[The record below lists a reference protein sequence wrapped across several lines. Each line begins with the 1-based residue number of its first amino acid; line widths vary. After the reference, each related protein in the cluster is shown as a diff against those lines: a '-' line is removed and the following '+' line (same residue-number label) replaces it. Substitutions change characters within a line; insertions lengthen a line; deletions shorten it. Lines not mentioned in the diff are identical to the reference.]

1 MLENDPNNTKP
12 HQKHFKEFC
21 VFRDGVSE
29 QSLKEDDLFVGVK
42 IVKTEEPYKFEP
54 RIFFPRGY
62 RPDSSLSVEEKNAEL
77 KADFFRLLSIIS
89 DTLEQNVFSDDEKDD
104 KKIDFPIHAFFSV
117 LQYYLDYG
125 YFVETEHIYKKG
137 HSGKI
142 NWSKTIKNIKPQ
154 VIQDEDGRYNLVY
167 LDLIARQTNYKEDNL
182 ITLIHKFCTY
192 EAAKT
197 VGPLLGISEDDLEM
211 PEIQFDYELFAET
224 LKDKIASTF
233 NDKFLELFQS
243 MLAVV
248 NYMDNKENRAGD
260 GSEISFGFEK
270 FDHAW
275 EMMVDRIFGTVSID
289 EKRTNYNPSLKL
301 VAENNQTSEGDDYQE
316 EVGRNAE
323 YKRSTLRPD
332 TIMIRGQ
339 DTFVLDSKYYK
350 YGLTGFNSHLPGA
363 ESVCKQMAYAEYVET
378 HWNEILG
385 LDSSNATHFQN
396 DALPKPIYN
405 AFIMPCCAE
414 NVKEKFPNA
423 VFSESG
429 LFSMC
434 RVGYIYGDWK
444 NVKDENRPYH
454 KIHCI
459 LLDMKSVMRNYANNP
474 TAQSELAELI
484 PH

>member
-1 MLENDPNNTKP
+1 MLEN
-12 HQKHFKEFC
+12 KHFADFC
-21 VFRDGVSE
+21 VFYDGSDE
-29 QSLKEDDLFVGVK
+29 SSSKEDNLFVGVK
-42 IVKTEEPYKFEP
+42 IVKTEGLYKFEP

-62 RPDSSLSVEEKNAEL
+62 RPDSSLSDEVKDTEL
-77 KADFFRLLSIIS
+77 KADFFRLLSIIN
-89 DTLEQNVFSDDEKDD
+89 DMLEQNVFPNDEKDD

-117 LQYYLDYG
+117 LQYYLDFG

-137 HSGKI
+137 YSGKI

-167 LDLIARQTNYKEDNL
+167 LDLITRRTNYKEDNL

-211 PEIQFDYELFAET
+211 PEIEFDYELFTET
-224 LKDKIASTF
+224 MKDKIASTF

-248 NYMDNKENRAGD
+248 NYMENKENRAGD

-270 FDHAW
+270 FDHVW
-275 EMMVDRIFGTVSID
+275 EMMVDRIFGTVSAD
-289 EKRTNYNPSLKL
+289 EKRVNYNPSLKL
-301 VAENNQTSEGDDYQE
+301 VGESNLTSEGDNYQE
-316 EVGRNAE
+316 EVGKDAE

-332 TIMIRGQ
+332 TIMVLGD

-350 YGLTGFNSHLPGA
+350 YGLTKRHAHLPGA
-363 ESVCKQMAYAEYVET
+363 ESVCKQMAYAEYAKMKT
-378 HWNEILG
+378 PA
-385 LDSSNATHFQN
+385 SNV
-396 DALPKPIYN
+396 YN
-405 AFIMPCCAE
+405 AFIMPYCANAGKWNE
-414 NVKEKFPNA
+414 SNAKLGEQFEKMSSFK
-423 VFSESG
+423 
-429 LFSMC
+429 MC

-444 NVKDENRPYH
+444 DRGQDYH

-459 LLDMKSVMRNYANNP
+459 LLDMKSVMRNYTNKEGAP
-474 TAQSELAELI
+474 EELAELI
-484 PH
+484 KS

>member
-62 RPDSSLSVEEKNAEL
+62 RPDSSLSVEEKDTEL

-89 DTLEQNVFSDDEKDD
+89 DTLEQNVFPDDEKDD

-117 LQYYLDYG
+117 LQYHLDYG

-275 EMMVDRIFGTVSID
+275 EMMVDRIFGTVSIN
-289 EKRTNYNPSLKL
+289 EKRANYNPSLKL
-301 VAENNQTSEGDDYQE
+301 VAENNQTSEGNDYQE

-332 TIMIRGQ
+332 TIMVRGQ

-363 ESVCKQMAYAEYVET
+363 ESVCKQMAYAEYVEMRLK
-378 HWNEILG
+378 EIPAFAG
-385 LDSSNATHFQN
+385 MTSHGV
-396 DALPKPIYN
+396 YN
-405 AFIMPCCAE
+405 AFIMPYCADAGKWDE
-414 NVKEKFPNA
+414 IALAPPRNDDSLYK
-423 VFSESG
+423 
-429 LFSMC
+429 MC

-444 NVKDENRPYH
+444 NRQMPYH
-454 KIHCI
+454 KIACI
-459 LLDMKSVMRNYANNP
+459 LLDMKSVMRNYSANLD
-474 TAQSELAELI
+474 AQKALVDLI
-484 PH
+484 LHLGA